1 MQYRAV
7 RAVQCD
13 QTCSEGQAG
22 VCNEE
27 SKVGR
32 MAAGCYFDCH
42 GSARVV
48 SSVQVVPTPRGRD
61 NPVSTAQSISD
72 FRDLCGTF
80 GTRYETQRDLIGY
93 DQNVGPE
100 LLDQQYHLILR
111 VQP

>member
-1 MQYRAV
+1 MMLTVEMRFEFFESDQMWYAV
-7 RAVQCD
+7 RGSKH

-32 MAAGCYFDCH
+32 MAAGCYFDSH
-42 GSARVV
+42 GTARVV
-48 SSVQVVPTPRGRD
+48 SFVQVVPTPRGRD

-80 GTRYETQRDLIGY
+80 GTRY
-93 DQNVGPE
+93 
-100 LLDQQYHLILR
+100 
-111 VQP
+111 